1 MAKQTRA
8 FKATNAMIDKEKMV
22 LVEFTKDG
30 QNVYD
35 LNKILENW
43 NGVDGIAFNITL
55 NEEIEPDDTVY

>member
-1 MAKQTRA
+1 MAKRTRA

>member
-30 QNVYD
+30 QNVY
-35 LNKILENW
+35 
-43 NGVDGIAFNITL
+43 
-55 NEEIEPDDTVY
+55 EIGRAHV